1 MSIPSS
7 KSKFCSVAEI
17 AAALGVSERSVRERL
32 HHRDPL
38 TGRPLIP
45 HQRFGRRIIVPRA
58 WLEYFIAEAEAGV
71 AR

>member
-1 MSIPSS
+1 MPAQSPH
-7 KSKFCSVAEI
+7 SKFCSVAEI

-38 TGRPLIP
+38 TGRQLIP
-45 HQRFGRRIIVPRA
+45 FQRFGRRILVPRV
-58 WLEYFIAEAEAGV
+58 WLERFVADAEAEA